1 MNIFKIIAAS
11 LMILMT
17 SAVTAQTLQVDWTS
31 PVQRTDNTDLTLTD
45 IATFRVS
52 YGTAAGVYST
62 TVDVNDSNATGT
74 SIEFLPGGTYY
85 VTITVIDTGGRLSVL
100 APEQSIVLDTA
111 PPKPVTGLTLT
122 APVSPTP

>member
-31 PVQRTDNTDLTLTD
+31 PVLRTDNTDLALID

-62 TVDVNDSNATGT
+62 TVDVNDAAATGT
-74 SIEFLPGGTYY
+74 SIELLPGGTYY

-100 APEQSIVLDTA
+100 APEQSITLETA

-122 APVSPTP
+122 APASPTL